1 MRVQSV
7 KNMLIAFV
15 LSSIVLYANQPSF
28 DKVLSLEGISFHVTT
43 TGEGSLQQLSI
54 TVKGLEGGN
63 SVMQEEIDGDV
74 IHMEVADIN
83 ADGSPELYLSVLS
96 AGSGSYI
103 SLIAYSVNNKKSMTS
118 IYLRPLAEEDKNSS
132 IGYMGHDTFKIVDNR
147 LVRHFPI
154 YLKED
159 ANCCPTGGTRELE
172 YALTQGEASWLFK
185 LVKSTDLA
193 NKVDVLIAL
202 AKSKIGDGYIYG
214 KTGPDHFDCSGFVY
228 YLFKESGNPIPRTSL
243 EQSKNGD
250 KLTRKALKKGD
261 MIFFDTHERGHVNHS
276 GVYLGD
282 GKFIHASSGKAM
294 AVTIS
299 ELDKG
304 FYVDKFRWGIRK
316 LP

>member
-1 MRVQSV
+1 MYRVIFLFSF
-7 KNMLIAFV
+7 LCATA
-15 LSSIVLYANQPSF
+15 LYANQASF
-28 DKVLSLEGISFHVTT
+28 DKVLSHQGINFHVRT

-83 ADGSPELYLSVLS
+83 ADGSPELYISVLS

-103 SLIAYSVNNKKSMTS
+103 SLIAYSVNNKKSITS
-118 IYLRPLAEEDKNSS
+118 IYLRPLEEEDKNSS

-147 LVRHFPI
+147 LVRRFPI
-154 YLKED
+154 YLKKD

-214 KTGPDHFDCSGFVY
+214 KTGPEHFDCSGFVY

-243 EQSKNGD
+243 EQSKNGK

-261 MIFFDTHERGHVNHS
+261 MVFFDTYERGHVNHS

-282 GKFIHASSGKAM
+282 GRFIHASSGKAM